1 MSLTV
6 HPQDALSPGDPNR
19 PIAAAPTTRRVYVAL
34 AAALA
39 ALLAIRLPQVIGE
52 LERSMPDE
60 LRRQVGDPSLVRL
73 SISVGALLGVVVTLL
88 ALGVFWLVARALE
101 RHLFD
106 DSIGRG
112 RWRVGLFTLAV
123 SACFLSSILAPA
135 LLGRAALPT
144 PATQVTALVAGVL
157 AVAAFT
163 SPLRRLG
170 PRRAA
175 VVAVSVV
182 GLAWL
187 TSLASLAI

>member
-1 MSLTV
+1 
-6 HPQDALSPGDPNR
+6 
-19 PIAAAPTTRRVYVAL
+19 
-34 AAALA
+34 
-39 ALLAIRLPQVIGE
+39 
-52 LERSMPDE
+52 MPDE